1 VVIKN
6 DIYYWDPKQQP
17 FEVLDV
23 RGLQRR
29 KRAGNIAEE
38 EEEDDYE
45 MSEYERLRA
54 ERVARNAERLKALGL
69 A

>member
-1 VVIKN
+1 
-6 DIYYWDPKQQP
+6 
-17 FEVLDV
+17 V